1 MPRLWSHKESGVREG
16 RVYDPGTAS
25 TWEHLTIEKWCLLKT
40 GEERLSARCWPF
52 SFSSPQPC
60 PRRGPR
66 LLGRMTTGLLLWVH
80 LALCFST
87 PVQTWFKFTCRNLTV
102 PIRMGWEAEDPLVC
116 LWGFSVTLDTAQP
129 ALPSETEDQRLSWPC
144 SHRLKRPPLAP
155 HPSPRVWVCFSP

>member
-1 MPRLWSHKESGVREG
+1 MILEQ
-16 RVYDPGTAS
+16 RVLGNIWPLKNDAYWKQGKNGFLHAVGLFPFPLPSLA
-25 TWEHLTIEKWCLLKT
+25 LL
-40 GEERLSARCWPF
+40 EA
-52 SFSSPQPC
+52 
-60 PRRGPR
+60 PR
-66 LLGRMTTGLLLWVH
+66 LLGRMTTELLLWVH

-87 PVQTWFKFTCRNLTV
+87 PVRTWFKFTCRNLTV